1 VDVVTSRIRRIWA
14 WAHTHEGRKIIRFT
28 SVSVISTIVS
38 NVVLIT
44 IYGFRW
50 IPNEV
55 WATIVGNLVA
65 TVPSYQLNRTWTW
78 GKRGRS
84 HLRTEIIPFW
94 TMSLFG
100 IAFSTLGASYARHVI
115 HAHHWAHLV
124 NTALVAGAN
133 LLSFVIF
140 WFLKLWIFN
149 RIFRV
154 DELAEVDAHLTAE
167 EHVSGAN

>member
-1 VDVVTSRIRRIWA
+1 VTSRLAKLWA
-14 WAHTHEGRKIIRFT
+14 WAHTHQGRKIIRFT

-38 NVVLIT
+38 NAVLIVV
-44 IYGFRW
+44 YGLRW

-55 WATIVGNLVA
+55 AATVFGNLVA

-84 HLRTEIIPFW
+84 HFRREIVPFW
-94 TMSLFG
+94 TMSLAG

-115 HAHHWAHLV
+115 HTHAWAHLLD
-124 NTALVAGAN
+124 TAIVAGAN
-133 LLSFVIF
+133 LLSFVVF

-149 RIFRV
+149 RIFKV
-154 DELAEVDAHLTAE
+154 DELAEVDEKLTE
-167 EHVSGAN
+167 DERSGLA